1 MEMPFKFGKLVVG
14 GQFINREREL
24 KNLEQNINSHIST
37 VLISPRRWGKSSL
50 VSTVAENM
58 QKKNKRIKFCF
69 IDLFSIRGEEE
80 FYQAFATE
88 IIKATSSKWEDWAE
102 NGKNF
107 INKLIPRFQIGIDPL
122 NDFSVSF
129 DWKELRKGGEEI
141 LNLPEKI
148 SKEKNIQIVV
158 CIDEFQNISHFDEP
172 LIMQKKMRAV
182 WQRHQIS
189 TYCLYG
195 SKRHMLANLFEN
207 KSMPFYKFGETVF
220 LEKIGERHWEK
231 FIVEQFARTKK
242 EISAKLAVSIA
253 ERMENHPYFV
263 QLFASKVWK
272 MTRKKCSPKIIE
284 AALEEIKLQYSIMFQ
299 RELDNLT
306 NKQINFLKAI
316 TNDVKQFSSKE
327 TLSMYN
333 LGSQGNIKRLKSALE
348 NKEVL
353 DFWGKKI
360 EFIDPLFKIWFEQD
374 YLNKGFK

>member
-102 NGKNF
+102 NGKKF